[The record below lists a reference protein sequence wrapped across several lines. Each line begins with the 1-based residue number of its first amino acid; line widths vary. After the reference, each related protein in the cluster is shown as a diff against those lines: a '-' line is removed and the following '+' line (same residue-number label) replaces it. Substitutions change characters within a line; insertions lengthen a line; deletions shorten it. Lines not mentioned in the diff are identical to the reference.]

1 MIAMIAAGTVRA
13 APTRKGQSWP
23 TKVNRAPA
31 PIGPTIRAI
40 DPEAM
45 FRPSMAPCR
54 SGGDE
59 RLAEDITSEAFFRA
73 LRRIDSFRGDCDIR
87 VWLCQIAKN
96 CYYTH
101 LKQSRWTEH
110 TADME
115 QLISEAE
122 ESPEEM
128 LLCSENAQQVKHLL
142 HELPDPHKEV
152 FMWRTLGEL
161 SFKEIGKLFHKTE
174 NWACVTYHRARKMI
188 QKGMEVDKD
197 EK

>member
-1 MIAMIAAGTVRA
+1 MTDFEQIYKDYFRDVFLYVR
-13 APTRKGQSWP
+13 RL
-23 TKVNRAPA
+23 
-31 PIGPTIRAI
+31 
-40 DPEAM
+40 
-45 FRPSMAPCR
+45 

-110 TADME
+110 TAD
-115 QLISEAE
+115 
-122 ESPEEM
+122 EM
-128 LLCSENAQQVKHLL
+128 LLRSENAQQVKHLL
-142 HELPDPHKEV
+142 HELPDPYKEV

-161 SFKEIGKLFHKTE
+161 SLKEIGKLFHKTE
-174 NWACVTYHRARKMI
+174 NLACVTYHRARKMI

>member
-1 MIAMIAAGTVRA
+1 MTEKLHVFGTECMGYHDTESLSNSVGETENQKHQAARRTNVYVR
-13 APTRKGQSWP
+13 RL
-23 TKVNRAPA
+23 
-31 PIGPTIRAI
+31 
-40 DPEAM
+40 
-45 FRPSMAPCR
+45 

-73 LRRIDSFRGDCDIR
+73 LRRVDSFRGDCDIR

-101 LKQSRWTEH
+101 LKQSRRTEH

-128 LLCSENAQQVKHLL
+128 LLRSENAQQVKHLL
-142 HELPDPHKEV
+142 HELPDPYKEV

-188 QKGMEVDKD
+188 QKGMEVDED

>member
-1 MIAMIAAGTVRA
+1 MTDFEQIYKDYFRDVFLYVR
-13 APTRKGQSWP
+13 RL
-23 TKVNRAPA
+23 
-31 PIGPTIRAI
+31 
-40 DPEAM
+40 
-45 FRPSMAPCR
+45 

-73 LRRIDSFRGDCDIR
+73 LRRIDSFRGDCAIR

-122 ESPEEM
+122 ESPDEM
-128 LLCSENAQQVKHLL
+128 LLRSENVQQVKHLL
-142 HELPDPHKEV
+142 HELPDPYKEV

-188 QKGMEVDKD
+188 QKGMEADED

>member
-1 MIAMIAAGTVRA
+1 MFGGCPAGTNGWQRILPAKPSSVRFA
-13 APTRKGQSWP
+13 ALT
-23 TKVNRAPA
+23 
-31 PIGPTIRAI
+31 
-40 DPEAM
+40 
-45 FRPSMAPCR
+45 
-54 SGGDE
+54 
-59 RLAEDITSEAFFRA
+59 AFG
-73 LRRIDSFRGDCDIR
+73 GDCDIR

-122 ESPEEM
+122 ESPDEM
-128 LLCSENAQQVKHLL
+128 LLRSENAQQVKHLL
-142 HELPDPHKEV
+142 HELPDPYKEV

-188 QKGMEVDKD
+188 QKGMEADED